1 MSEGKAPEG
10 TMFAAIL
17 LSISVVALSQF
28 ALYYWRAV
36 LAAVATHPVSEGVL
50 AAARVDNRMVTGE
63 DFATFATL
71 HELTPTLDPRAGG
84 LGFVKT
90 YYSIVNK
97 VSAMASN
104 RLPGLASWAEAERAV
119 CARYAA
125 VQIDMRLAMNF
136 EMAASYRSC

>member
-1 MSEGKAPEG
+1 
-10 TMFAAIL
+10 
-17 LSISVVALSQF
+17 
-28 ALYYWRAV
+28 
-36 LAAVATHPVSEGVL
+36 
-50 AAARVDNRMVTGE
+50 VDNRMVTGE

-71 HELTPTLDPRAGG
+71 HELTPTLDPRASG

-136 EMAASYRSC
+136 EMAASYRS

>member
-1 MSEGKAPEG
+1 
-10 TMFAAIL
+10 MFAAIL
-17 LSISVVALSQF
+17 LSVSVVALSQF

-36 LAAVATHPVSEGVL
+36 LAAVAGQTGSEGVL

-90 YYSIVNK
+90 YYLAVAKLSTLIG
-97 VSAMASN
+97 N
-104 RLPGLASWAEAERAV
+104 RMPAFASWCEAERAT

-125 VQIDMRLAMNF
+125 VQIDMRLQLNY
-136 EMAASYRSC
+136 EMAASYRA

>member
-1 MSEGKAPEG
+1 
-10 TMFAAIL
+10 MFAAIL

-36 LAAVATHPVSEGVL
+36 LAAVATQAVSEGVL

-71 HELTPTLDPRAGG
+71 HELTPTLDPRGGG

-97 VSAMASN
+97 IAAMASD
-104 RLPGLASWAEAERAV
+104 RLPGLASWCNAERAV

-125 VQIDMRLAMNF
+125 VQIDARLAMNF

>member
-1 MSEGKAPEG
+1 
-10 TMFAAIL
+10 MFAAIL

-28 ALYYWRAV
+28 GLYYWRAV
-36 LAAVATHPVSEGVL
+36 LAAVAGQAVSDGVL

-63 DFATFATL
+63 DFETFASL
-71 HELTPTLDPRAGG
+71 HDLTPTLDPRAGG

-90 YYSIVNK
+90 YYSIVDK
-97 VSAMASN
+97 IATMVGHKMPAF
-104 RLPGLASWAEAERAV
+104 ASWCEAERAT

-125 VQIDMRLAMNF
+125 VQIDMRLAMNY